1 LALKTEKRVAKK
13 GSVLIVDDEEI
24 MREVL
29 ETLLS
34 SEGYRVDLAK
44 TGEEGLEAYGRR
56 AYDVVLLDVS
66 MPGIGGLRALE
77 EFQKIDSDAVIVMI
91 TAYATFDTAIAAW
104 EHGAFGIIRKPF
116 QNEKITQTVAAG
128 IKRRRKEEERR
139 TLRRAMSRAV
149 DRGAIVG
156 RSDVMQEVFRLVEQ
170 VAPARSTVLITG
182 ESGTGKELIAK
193 AIHEASPRVGKQ
205 FVTVNSS
212 NIPTELLES
221 ELFGHTRGAFTGAVA
236 AKKGLFEVADGGSIF
251 LDEIGD
257 IPPETQVRLLRVI
270 QEREFT
276 PLGDT
281 GPRRVD
287 VRIVA
292 ATNIDLKEA
301 VKQGTFREDLYYRLA
316 VVPIEL
322 PPLRDRREDI
332 LPLAQHFI
340 EKYNEENARKVSEH
354 IAPEVLALLEAYSWP
369 GNVRELENAI
379 ERAVVIA
386 PKDEITR
393 ECLRAEISDPQS
405 VTATSQDGASVGAV
419 QDIGRGINFYD
430 QVRRFEID
438 LIRRALEQTGGHQSR
453 AARLL
458 GMNATTL
465 NSKIKTYRINLRP

>member
-1 LALKTEKRVAKK
+1 MKTERRNAKK
-13 GSVLIVDDEEI
+13 GSVLVVDDEEI

-29 ETLLS
+29 ETLLT

-56 AYDVVLLDVS
+56 AFDVVLLDVS

-77 EFQKIDSDAVIVMI
+77 EFLKMDSEAVIVMI

-104 EHGAFGIIRKPF
+104 ERGAFGCIRKPF
-116 QNEKITQTVAAG
+116 QNEQITATIAAG

-139 TLRRAMSRAV
+139 TLRRAMSKAV
-149 DRGAIVG
+149 DRGEIIG
-156 RSDVMQEVFRLVEQ
+156 RSDLMQEVFRLVEQ

-193 AIHEASPRVGKQ
+193 AIHEASTRAGRP

-212 NIPTELLES
+212 NIPSELLES
-221 ELFGHTRGAFTGAVA
+221 ELFGHTRGAFTGAIA

-281 GPRRVD
+281 APRRVD
-287 VRIVA
+287 VRIIA

-301 VKQGTFREDLYYRLA
+301 VRQGTFREDLYYRLA

-332 LPLAQHFI
+332 LPLSQHFI
-340 EKYNEENARKVSEH
+340 QKYNDENAREVSDQVG
-354 IAPEVLALLEAYSWP
+354 PEVLALLEAYSWP
-369 GNVRELENAI
+369 GNVRELENTI

-386 PKDEITR
+386 PGNEISK
-393 ECLRAEISDPQS
+393 ECLRPEISDPKS
-405 VTATSQDGASVGAV
+405 GGSTSHDGASSGAV
-419 QDIGRGINFYD
+419 GEIGRGINFYEE
-430 QVRRFEID
+430 VRRFEID

-465 NSKIKTYRINLRP
+465 NSKIKTYNINLRP